1 MTKSP
6 IGAKEVL
13 LKGVDIF
20 SSLLEHEIALIAENS
35 KLRNYNANEPV
46 FSRGDTGDSLY
57 IVDSGEVLV
66 QKQDENGRKI
76 NIARF
81 VQGDYFGEV
90 GFFTESLRIA
100 SSFTSVASKLLV
112 FPGDNTGFTAF
123 LNKNPALSAQMLH
136 KIMVN
141 VAMRIRKVNILV
153 KENSPLVQELK
164 KQVYRD
170 KLTGL
175 YNQTY
180 LLENIREQISAENS
194 NFYLFISKPDNF
206 KDLND
211 TYGHD
216 AGDTAIQIMARDLR
230 NFIGDDS
237 RIARYQGNAMAILVS
252 GVTRM
257 EAVVFARRIREFLN
271 NLDVSSACR
280 GNSFKI
286 TASIGISCYPGYG
299 TNAEELLFKTHELP
313 LIGRNNGGNKI
324 LFPEDAGE
332 SE

>member
-6 IGAKEVL
+6 IGAKEIL

-20 SSLLEHEIALIAENS
+20 SSLLEHEIVLIAENS
-35 KLRNYNANEPV
+35 EFRNYNANEPI
-46 FSRGDTGDSLY
+46 FSIGDSGDSLY
-57 IVDSGEVLV
+57 IVESGEVLI
-66 QKQDENGRKI
+66 QKQDENGRKT

-81 VQGDYFGEV
+81 VQGDYFGEID
-90 GFFTESLRIA
+90 FFTESSRIA
-100 SSFTSVASKLLV
+100 SSFTSVSSKLLI
-112 FPGDNTGFTAF
+112 FPGNKTGFTAF

-136 KIMVN
+136 RIMVN

-180 LLENIREQISAENS
+180 LLENIREQISTENS
-194 NFYLFISKPDNF
+194 GFYLCISKPDNF

-216 AGDTAIQIMARDLR
+216 AGDMAIKIMARDMR
-230 NFIGDDS
+230 NFIGKDS
-237 RIARYQGNAMAILVS
+237 KIARFKGNALAVLIS
-252 GVTRM
+252 GATRM
-257 EAVVFARRIREFLN
+257 EVVVLARRIREFLN

-280 GNSFKI
+280 GNNFKI
-286 TASIGISCYPGYG
+286 TASIGISCFPEHGR
-299 TNAEELLFKTHELP
+299 NAEKLLSMTHELS
-313 LIGRNNGGNKI
+313 LIGRNKGGNQI
-324 LFPEDAGE
+324 LFPEETGE